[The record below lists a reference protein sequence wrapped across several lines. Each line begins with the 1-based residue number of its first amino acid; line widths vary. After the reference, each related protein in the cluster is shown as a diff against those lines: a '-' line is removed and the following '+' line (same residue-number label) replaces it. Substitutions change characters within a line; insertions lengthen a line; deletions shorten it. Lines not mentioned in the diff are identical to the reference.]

1 MTTPAPMDRQSAVQ
15 PVGVPCPK
23 GRCEQL
29 HDPRKC
35 TGHKDLDDGTLVP
48 CGRFPSRDL
57 SVCTSHGGAAPQVK
71 AAASRER
78 ARREILQARDILDAQ
93 PITDPLRAL
102 QQLAGQVVEWMNALA
117 ERVDFN
123 NLRYESNIM
132 TEQARA
138 EVQML
143 ERAMDRCN
151 TVLATIAKLNIDERL
166 ARVDEATAVMIVRA
180 IEAGLASAGVAGPA
194 AVRARQ
200 VVQGHLKVLPGGG
213 GR

>member
-1 MTTPAPMDRQSAVQ
+1 MTAPVDQRHPGTPI
-15 PVGVPCPK
+15 GVPCPK
-23 GRCEQL
+23 GRCEHL

-35 TGHKDLDDGTLVP
+35 TGHKDLEGGDLVP
-48 CGRFPSRDL
+48 CGRFPRRGL
-57 SVCTSHGGAAPQVK
+57 KVCDSHGGAAPQVK
-71 AAASRER
+71 QA
-78 ARREILQARDILDAQ
+78 ARREALRREIEQARDILDAE

-102 QQLAGQVVEWMNALA
+102 QLLAGQVVEWMNALA

-123 NLRYESNIM
+123 TLRYESNIM

-166 ARVDEATAVMIVRA
+166 ARVDEATADIVVRA
-180 IEAGLASAGVAGPA
+180 IEAGLATAGVSGA
-194 AVRARQ
+194 AASRAREEVRRQ
-200 VVQGHLKVLPGGG
+200 LTLIPGGAG
-213 GR
+213 

>member
-1 MTTPAPMDRQSAVQ
+1 MTEAGSR
-15 PVGVPCPK
+15 VG
-23 GRCEQL
+23 
-29 HDPRKC
+29 HDSSK
-35 TGHKDLDDGTLVP
+35 
-48 CGRFPSRDL
+48 CGRNKRQG
-57 SVCTSHGGAAPQVK
+57 VGTCTRPAGWGTDHAGVGACKLHGGATPTHAVSAQKEV
-71 AAASRER
+71 
-78 ARREILQARDILDAQ
+78 ARREIEAAVDILGAT

-102 QQLAGQVVEWMNALA
+102 QQLAGEVVMWKDALA
-117 ERVDFN
+117 ARVN
-123 NLRYESNIM
+123 LQMLRYESNIS
-132 TEQARA
+132 TEQIRG
-138 EVQML
+138 EVQLL